1 MSLASD
7 TRDAVR
13 RRPFL
18 HAALAAGVVNYTAA
32 ARYLDVG
39 DEEPVAA
46 ALRRYAED
54 IPAPD
59 HAADARVNMQSG
71 VGRVD
76 PADAL
81 VTVGDAAFGP
91 DQGNLTAIIATGEV
105 GPSALG
111 RVLARLDIEGIAVEA
126 TAGAEGYLVCLVDRG
141 AGVDALRYVEE
152 TLGA

>member
-18 HAALAAGVVNYTAA
+18 HAALAAGIVNYTAA

-54 IPAPD
+54 LPDPD
-59 HAADARVNMQSG
+59 HATDARVDMQSG

-76 PADAL
+76 PSDAL

-91 DQGNLTAIIATGEV
+91 DQGDLTAIIATGEV

-126 TAGAEGYLVCLVDRG
+126 TAGAEGYLVCLVDRT